1 MYSNKKFSNEH
12 ILDFLVDNIDNPLA
26 IKNLFL
32 IAQVKQKFKQLLDYY
47 KPRGEPDLNSLT
59 NKTIDSTTLT
69 HQMINFIDSLS
80 ETLVNKT
87 LT

>member
-1 MYSNKKFSNEH
+1 MDSNRKFSNDE
-12 ILDFLVDNIDNPLA
+12 ILEFLFNNTDNPLA

-32 IAQVKQKFKQLLDYY
+32 VDQIKQKFKQLLDYY
-47 KPRGEPDLNSLT
+47 KPRGEPDLNTLA
-59 NKTIDSTTLT
+59 NKKIDTTILT

-80 ETLVNKT
+80 ETLVNKA